1 MKVCSKSLST
11 FSQLER
17 DWHSQFVHTL
27 CSSKKKKRKKRG
39 GKSRDRVS
47 RMNDGKAKF
56 LDPELNRLN
65 RLVIKL
71 DDYTWRARSWIGGR
85 RV

>member
-27 CSSKKKKRKKRG
+27 CSSKKKKKEKNEAGNRVTE
-39 GKSRDRVS
+39 SR
-47 RMNDGKAKF
+47 
-56 LDPELNRLN
+56 E
-65 RLVIKL
+65 
-71 DDYTWRARSWIGGR
+71 
-85 RV
+85 